1 MNPHTSAADT
11 LPNPPV
17 AVMADWAE
25 TLTRSARE
33 ALDRMDTTLSLSEA
47 KLALI
52 ARIRAR
58 RRETGAR
65 D

>member
-1 MNPHTSAADT
+1 MNPHATAADT
-11 LPNPPV
+11 IPNPPV

-25 TLTRSARE
+25 TITRSARE
-33 ALDRMDTTLSLSEA
+33 ALDRMDTTLSLAEA
-47 KLALI
+47 KVALV

-58 RRETGAR
+58 RKTEGQ